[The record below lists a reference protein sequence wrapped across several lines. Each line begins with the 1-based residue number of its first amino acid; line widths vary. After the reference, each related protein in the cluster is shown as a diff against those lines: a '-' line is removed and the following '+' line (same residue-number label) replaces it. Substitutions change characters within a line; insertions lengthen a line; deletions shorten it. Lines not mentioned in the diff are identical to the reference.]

1 MGWQQMV
8 WEGWSVVRGVATAGQ
23 RGEAWWQGWLGLSS
37 QAYKLMWKGS
47 YRFSC
52 FKKIV
57 TKKDD
62 RWWNWSD
69 RRTGCNDNA
78 SWHFFIQS
86 LDFFFQS
93 GSLSFLSP
101 TACCW
106 GWEAPIGLPPAT
118 TIFVFGNFSDQNL
131 TFLFLLSKFEI
142 IISHF
147 SFYSRNSRSEFQ
159 ISLSTNLLFWLSSM
173 PYYGLPIYLQKSFI
187 SIQDTGHMRGGHTA
201 WAPKGCGLKKVP
213 EVGVQRAPKL
223 LYDIWSW
230 EYVTICVRQL
240 QFLSRENL
248 IFYCSKSQLCLS
260 GDIINRTMW
269 VGGGGEG
276 EGGVVGH
283 VQPVNSCQMG
293 SLRLLGGN
301 NIPSRTSRG

>member
-86 LDFFFQS
+86 LDFFSKVGVCLFYRPPPAVED
-93 GSLSFLSP
+93 GR
-101 TACCW
+101 
-106 GWEAPIGLPPAT
+106 LPPAT

-131 TFLFLLSKFEI
+131 TFLFLLSKFKI
-142 IISHF
+142 RISYF
-147 SFYSRNSRSEFQ
+147 SFYSRNSRLEFQ
-159 ISLSTNLLFWLSSM
+159 ISLSTLEIRDQNFKFLFLLS
-173 PYYGLPIYLQKSFI
+173 
-187 SIQDTGHMRGGHTA
+187 
-201 WAPKGCGLKKVP
+201 
-213 EVGVQRAPKL
+213 
-223 LYDIWSW
+223 
-230 EYVTICVRQL
+230 
-240 QFLSRENL
+240 N
-248 IFYCSKSQLCLS
+248 
-260 GDIINRTMW
+260 
-269 VGGGGEG
+269 
-276 EGGVVGH
+276 
-283 VQPVNSCQMG
+283 
-293 SLRLLGGN
+293 
-301 NIPSRTSRG
+301 